1 MHSKIDN
8 IEIMINDKADEVIE
22 ELFQSFL
29 SRNQIR
35 LEISIRGSD
44 FIFDCVHLLYYKC
57 HKINYKQVGLFIEFL
72 DSIKTIKQQILSI
85 KKMINA
91 FNTL

>member
-1 MHSKIDN
+1 MHSKSDN

-29 SRNQIR
+29 SRYQIR
-35 LEISIRGSD
+35 LEISIRRSD

-57 HKINYKQVGLFIEFL
+57 HEINYKQVGLYIEFL
-72 DSIKTIKQQILSI
+72 DSRIS
-85 KKMINA
+85 
-91 FNTL
+91 